1 MHIRKGDI
9 MEQLSDKE
17 CIPCKGGVP
26 PLSNSEMD
34 ELLEQIHS
42 DWQII
47 DRHHLLRI
55 WSFDDF
61 ESALQF
67 TNLVGEICEQQNHHA
82 NFELS
87 WGRVSAQIW
96 THKIDALVEADFIL
110 AAKFDQVVLEN

>member
-1 MHIRKGDI
+1 MRIRKSDI

-26 PLSNSEMD
+26 PLSASEMAP
-34 ELLEQIHS
+34 LLTQLNP
-42 DWQII
+42 DWQIV
-47 DRHHLLRI
+47 DNHHLFRV

-67 TNLVGEICEQQNHHA
+67 TNDAGAICEQQGHHA

-96 THKIDALVEADFIL
+96 TDKIDALVEADFIL
-110 AAKFDQVVLEN
+110 AAKFDTLTN